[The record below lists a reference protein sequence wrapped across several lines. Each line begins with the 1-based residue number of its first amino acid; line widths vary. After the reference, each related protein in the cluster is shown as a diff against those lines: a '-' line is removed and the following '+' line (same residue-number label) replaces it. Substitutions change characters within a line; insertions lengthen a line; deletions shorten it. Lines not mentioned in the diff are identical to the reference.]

1 MIITMI
7 KKAQLKRK
15 IEKTE
20 KRVVSDTQKQ
30 LNLVDEFM
38 KTTDPDE
45 CGRVTD
51 NIVVWNL
58 ITTLDR
64 ARLNSYKNRYNH
76 MK

>member
-64 ARLNSYKNRYNH
+64 VRLNSYKNRYNH